1 MTTQDLSQRFATV
14 AVIGAGTMGAGIAQL
29 AATHG
34 HKVLLFDLAEEP
46 LEKAMTKMMASLS
59 RLVTKGKFTEQ
70 QVSDLRQRIVLVTD
84 LASLA
89 DADIVIE
96 AIVEDLAIKRK
107 LFSDLEG
114 LVDERTVLAS
124 NTSSL
129 SISALARGM
138 AHPSRFVGMHFFN
151 PAPVMKLVEVIAGID
166 SDPAV
171 LSEVQQL
178 ATSWRKVAVQAKST
192 PGFIVNRVARPYYA
206 EALRLVEEGFGSP
219 ATIDTV
225 LTACG
230 GFRMGPFA
238 LTDLIGHDVNYA
250 VTESVYHAFYQD
262 SWFKPSLVQKD
273 LVDAGH
279 LGRKSGKGFYHYSDS
294 AAKTG
299 QSPSPSQSKGKSQ
312 SLADI
317 DPSRHAFATAA
328 ELGSASISLVAGN
341 GALAPLQD
349 RLRACCPAEPAERSE
364 QQQSSASTG
373 AIAISDG
380 DQQLTLRLTDGM
392 TADQQQRAEP
402 NRVVMLIDL
411 AADFATAEYL
421 HVACST
427 KATEADRALVARVF
441 AKAGI
446 GVIFGADSPGM
457 VVMRTVAMLANL
469 GYDAVFKGVCSAED
483 VDNAMRFG
491 VNYPKGPLSWAQE
504 VGLAQ
509 ITATLQNLYSAYHD
523 DRYRSSYLLSS
534 LSSS

>member
-34 HKVLLFDLAEEP
+34 HKVLLFDLAEAP
-46 LEKAMTKMMASLS
+46 LEQAMTKMMASLS

-70 QVSDLRQRIVLVTD
+70 QVADLRQRITLVTD
-84 LASLA
+84 LAQLSG
-89 DADIVIE
+89 ADIVIE
-96 AIVEDLAIKRK
+96 AIVENLDIKRK
-107 LFSDLEG
+107 LFSDLEE
-114 LVDERTVLAS
+114 LVDTRTVLAS

-138 AHPSRFVGMHFFN
+138 TEPSRFVGMHFFN
-151 PAPVMKLVEVIAGID
+151 PAPVMKLVEVVAGID
-166 SDPAV
+166 SDPAI

-206 EALRLVEEGFGSP
+206 EALRLVEEGFGTP
-219 ATIDTV
+219 AKIDTV

-230 GFRMGPFA
+230 GFRMGPFT

-279 LGRKSGKGFYHYSDS
+279 LGRKSGKGFYDYSDS
-294 AAKTG
+294 AAQAT
-299 QSPSPSQSKGKSQ
+299 SAESQ
-312 SLADI
+312 ADI
-317 DPSRHAFATAA
+317 DPSRHAYAAGSELGAASIRLTGCCGVLAQLGGRLQDVGA
-328 ELGSASISLVAGN
+328 ELN
-341 GALAPLQD
+341 
-349 RLRACCPAEPAERSE
+349 E
-364 QQQSSASTG
+364 QQPGCGSRG
-373 AIAISDG
+373 EIEISDG
-380 DQQLTLRLTDGM
+380 DQQLTLRLSDGK
-392 TADQQQRAEP
+392 TAEQLQRAERD
-402 NRVVMLIDL
+402 RVAMVIDL
-411 AADFATAEYL
+411 AADFATAEFI
-421 HVACST
+421 HIACSS
-427 KATEADRALVARVF
+427 KATDADRNLAARAF

-446 GVIFGADSPGM
+446 RVIFGADSPGL

-504 VGLAQ
+504 VGLGHVK
-509 ITATLQNLYSAYHD
+509 ATLENLRSAYQD
-523 DRYRSSYLLSS
+523 DRYRVSYLLSS
-534 LSSS
+534 RS